1 MKPFLLWLIVFVLA
15 PLGLASAAEHTKDSF
30 DKVKQNLA
38 QKQAILLD
46 VREQNEWDRGHLQDA
61 QLLSLSEL
69 KRATS
74 DPAVKEKLAKDLPK
88 DRIIYCHCQKGVR
101 ALMAGTLLER
111 LGYNVRPLEA
121 GFDELRDAGFPTAK
135 K

>member
-1 MKPFLLWLIVFVLA
+1 MKLFLLWLIVFVLA

-30 DKVKQNLA
+30 DKVKLNLA

-111 LGYNVRPLEA
+111 LGFNVRPLEA
-121 GFDELRDAGFPTAK
+121 GFDELRDAGFPAAK

>member
-1 MKPFLLWLIVFVLA
+1 MKRWFLSLA
-15 PLGLASAAEHTKDSF
+15 WWALVATGIASANEHTKDST

-46 VREQNEWDRGHLQDA
+46 VREQSEWDRGHLQDA

-69 KRATS
+69 KRAAS
-74 DPAVKEKLAKDLPK
+74 DTAVKEKLAKDLPK
-88 DRIIYCHCQKGVR
+88 DRIIYCDCQRGVR

-111 LGYNVRPLEA
+111 LGYDVRPLALGYDELLEA
-121 GFDELRDAGFPTAK
+121 GFPASK